1 MSGGRATNTPLE
13 GLSAVHS
20 VDYAGPLGGMVGA
33 AVVSTAVA
41 ITAFWLAI
49 AATIWKVFL
58 DPRMKKLEKE
68 RDEERTR
75 CDAEIDR
82 LTHRIAQLEGAL
94 MMHGPQALREA
105 MQVALSERDLAQRGI
120 HIPAHAGIRLEA
132 NTSSPRPPAPMGAPD
147 DGNGDEM

>member
-1 MSGGRATNTPLE
+1 MSGRATNTPME
-13 GLSAVHS
+13 GLTSVQH
-20 VDYAGPLGGMVGA
+20 VDYSGPLGGMLGA
-33 AVVSTAVA
+33 AVISTAVA

-82 LTHRIAQLEGAL
+82 LTNRIAQLEGAL

-105 MQVALSERDLAQRGI
+105 MQIALSERDLAQRGI

-132 NTSSPRPPAPMGAPD
+132 NAPSPRAASGMGAPD